1 MVINFTVTNG
11 DDPRLGIGH
20 RLWAIAPST
29 DGQAAC
35 AQQGQIGFVN
45 ALLVRTAMSERGKHG
60 PHLSRAIF
68 VEDLATAG
76 DRAANSAHGLISSSR
91 RNKKAPPSGGDIA
104 DRESFPFRHDAK
116 PI

>member
-20 RLWAIAPST
+20 WLGAVAPST
-29 DGQAAC
+29 DSQAPC
-35 AQQGQIGFVN
+35 PQQGQIGFVN
-45 ALLVRTAMSERGKHG
+45 PLLVRAPVRKRCEHG

-76 DRAANSAHGLISSSR
+76 DRAANSAHASISSSR
-91 RNKKAPPSGGDIA
+91 RHKKAPPSG
-104 DRESFPFRHDAK
+104 
-116 PI
+116 